1 MIQEFKYGM
10 FKIDDKRFYDDI
22 KLLGSRVK
30 LWECKERHITMKD
43 LEDLLEINPQLLII
57 GQGPGGLI
65 TVADDIKDI
74 LRMRKIPLK
83 IDKSQNACDLY
94 NQALRDGK
102 RVAAI
107 IPARG

>member
-10 FKIDDKRFYDDI
+10 FKIDNKQFYDNV
-22 KLLGSRVK
+22 KLIGSKIK
-30 LWECKERHITMKD
+30 LWECKERQITMND
-43 LEDLLEINPQLLII
+43 LEDLLEINPELLII

-65 TVADDIKDI
+65 AVADDIKDVM
-74 LRMRKIPLK
+74 RMRKIVLK
-83 IDKSQNACDLY
+83 VDKSQNACELY
-94 NQALRDGK
+94 NRALKDGK